1 MMIIAAATALLLSPT
16 IPDNID
22 IGRANWSSYQRL
34 EIDRLDLPN
43 TDLIEQVQRLMRDG
57 SCQMEG
63 QEWRRFDFDVNYA
76 VQLDS
81 AGNATRIVVEDI
93 GCRPVEL
100 LVGHV
105 AARIVR
111 DGHVRVSPP
120 AAPRY
125 YANRINFN
133 IR

>member
-1 MMIIAAATALLLSPT
+1 MIITAVAALLLSPT
-16 IPDNID
+16 IPENID
-22 IGRANWSSYQRL
+22 IGRANWATYARL
-34 EIDRLDLPN
+34 ETANLDLPN
-43 TDLIEQVQRLMRDG
+43 TDLIDQVQRVLRSG
-57 SCQMEG
+57 ECTMER
-63 QEWRRFDFDVNYA
+63 QTWQRFEFDVNYA

-111 DGHVRVSPP
+111 DGHVRVAAP
-120 AAPRY
+120 AQPRY
-125 YANRINFN
+125 YASRINFN
-133 IR
+133 LR

>member
-1 MMIIAAATALLLSPT
+1 MIITAAAALLLSPT
-16 IPDNID
+16 IPENID
-22 IGRANWSSYQRL
+22 IGRANWSSYAQL

-43 TDLIEQVQRLMRDG
+43 TDLIDQVQRVLRSG
-57 SCQMEG
+57 ECSIESQTW
-63 QEWRRFDFDVNYA
+63 QRFAFDVNYA

-111 DGHVRVSPP
+111 DGHVRNTPP
-120 AAPRY
+120 EATRY

-133 IR
+133 LR